1 MANANSPFGL
11 RPVKTLSG
19 GGFVGKTMR
28 CYVPSTDG
36 TALYVGDPVLWAG
49 TADASGEAPT
59 VTACTAGATN
69 KIFGIITGFDLDP
82 SNLTY
87 TYRPASTAR
96 YVHVL
101 VPTASDVF
109 EVQDDG
115 SAVLAITSVGS
126 NACLVAGSGGSTTS
140 GLSSW
145 MLDATTPGSDAT
157 YQVTVV
163 GVSTRPDNEVGAVY
177 CKWLVTINLMSLFPG
192 VAALAV

>member
-1 MANANSPFGL
+1 MANVNSPFGL

-19 GGFVGKTMR
+19 GYTGRVIR
-28 CYVPSTDG
+28 CYVPSSDG
-36 TALYVGDPVLWAG
+36 TALYVGDPVLWG
-49 TADASGEAPT
+49 GSADTSGEAPT
-59 VTACTAGATN
+59 VGICTAGATN
-69 KIFGIITGFDLDP
+69 KIFGIILGFDIDP
-82 SNLTY
+82 NNLTY

-101 VPTASDVF
+101 IPTEDTVF

-115 SAVLAITSVGS
+115 SAVLTVDNVGS
-126 NACLVAGSGGSTTS
+126 NANLVAGSGGSTTS

-157 YQVTVV
+157 YQVTII
-163 GVSTRPDNEVGAVY
+163 GASSRLDNEVGAAY
-177 CKWLVTINLMSLFPG
+177 CKWLVTVNLRSLLPG